1 MYPGSF
7 LHSRVYNQFVRS
19 FLDRLILD
27 LPLLFIKQFP
37 YAWIAAIALWTWPP
51 VIPAAFLLIIL
62 AGILMSRWQ
71 SRAWISN
78 VRREHG
84 FADGK
89 FLVDEPDVPWA
100 DAARRIA
107 ILLAGAAA
115 LALLFRGQLG
125 LSSWQIFL
133 LIAGFTLLYQDTR
146 FLGPPV
152 TYVLTDR
159 GIGVRFVPGHIDY
172 RLFLPFREISRIE
185 KTSYQKDK
193 TWDVFART
201 RDAQAGLLMTP
212 KSPRGFTKRIDKL
225 FIVPKDIEGFLAQ
238 LPHGYG

>member
-51 VIPAAFLLIIL
+51 VIPAAFLAIII
-62 AGILMSRWQ
+62 AGILMARWQ
-71 SRAWISN
+71 SRAWISD
-78 VRREHG
+78 VRREHA

-89 FLVDEPDVPWA
+89 FLVDEPGVPWA
-100 DAARRIA
+100 DAVRRIA
-107 ILLAGAAA
+107 VLLAGAAA
-115 LALLFRGQLG
+115 LAWLFRGQLG
-125 LSSWQIFL
+125 LTSWQIFL

-146 FLGPPV
+146 FFGPPV

-159 GIGVRFVPGHIDY
+159 GIGVHFVPGHIDY

-185 KTSYQKDK
+185 KAAYQKGK
-193 TWDVFART
+193 NWDVFART
-201 RDAQAGLLMTP
+201 RDAQEGLLMTP
-212 KSPRGFTKRIDKL
+212 KSPKGFTKRIDKL